1 MRARRALLYMPGD
14 ELHKIRKAATLGVD
28 CACMDMEDG
37 VAVNRKAEA
46 RQCIVQALQ
55 TLDFGRSE
63 RLVRINAISSGLE
76 VDDLDAL
83 FGEQA
88 PRALP
93 PPDGIVVPKVESPEQ
108 VHWINDRLSQAE
120 QRFGW
125 AAESLALIIQIET
138 ARGLVYV
145 REVLSAKL
153 TAPRLQAV
161 IFGAEDL
168 ASDIGMTRTR
178 PGAEV
183 AYARGAIVAH
193 AAAFDLQAI
202 DMVYV
207 DFHDRPGLETEAR
220 QGAEMGYA
228 GKQIIHPAQVEP
240 VQAAFT
246 PAPEAV
252 AHARRVVEAFEA
264 YQREGRGAFAL
275 DGKMVDLSVV
285 KAAQRVLERARAAGL

>member
-37 VAVNRKAEA
+37 VAINRKAEA
-46 RQCIVQALQ
+46 RLVIVQALQ

-63 RLVRINAISSGLE
+63 RLVRINAIGSGLE
-76 VDDLDAL
+76 VDDLEAL
-83 FGEQA
+83 FGEGSPA
-88 PRALP
+88 ALP
-93 PPDGIVVPKVESPEQ
+93 PPDGMVVPKVESPEQ
-108 VHWINDRLSQAE
+108 VLWIHDRLAQAE
-120 QRFGW
+120 KRFGW
-125 AAESLALIIQIET
+125 AADSLALIIQIET
-138 ARGLVYV
+138 ARGLVNV
-145 REVLSAKL
+145 REVLAAKL
-153 TAPRLQAV
+153 TVPRLQAV

-168 ASDIGMTRTR
+168 ASDMGMTRTR
-178 PGAEV
+178 QGAEV

-207 DFHDRPGLETEAR
+207 DFHDRPGLEAEAR

-246 PAPEAV
+246 PGAEAV
-252 AHARRVVEAFEA
+252 AHARRVMEAFEA
-264 YQREGRGAFAL
+264 HQRQGRGAFAL
-275 DGKMVDLSVV
+275 DGKMVDLPVV